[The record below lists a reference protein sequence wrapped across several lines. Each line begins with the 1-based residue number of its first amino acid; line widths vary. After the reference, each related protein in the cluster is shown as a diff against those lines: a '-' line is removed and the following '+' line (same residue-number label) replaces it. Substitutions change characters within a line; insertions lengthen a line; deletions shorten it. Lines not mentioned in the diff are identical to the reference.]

1 MTALAA
7 LKLLALLAMLGVA
20 VTTDLRERRI
30 PNRLTVTGAL
40 AAVALSTFEGSG
52 AFGASLAGMLAA
64 LGLSI
69 PFFALGAVGAG
80 DAKLL
85 AAVGAFVGIGGL
97 VPVLLYS
104 AVAGGLLGVASAV
117 RRGVI
122 LPALLQTSGLLI
134 HAVTLGR
141 RGSRTTIDDPN
152 AQTIPYGVAIAA
164 GTVVAFLLPLSIGV
178 AS

>member
-7 LKLLALLAMLGVA
+7 LKTLALLAMLGVA
-20 VTTDLRERRI
+20 VATDLRERRI
-30 PNRLTVTGAL
+30 PNWLTVAGASTAIAL
-40 AAVALSTFEGSG
+40 AAFSG
-52 AFGASLAGMLAA
+52 ADALEASILGFTAA

-69 PFFALGAVGAG
+69 PFFALGALGAG

-97 VPVLLYS
+97 LPVLLYS
-104 AVAGGLLGVASAV
+104 AVAGGVLGIVFAI

-122 LPALLQTSGLLI
+122 LPAILQTRGLLL
-134 HAVTLGR
+134 HAATLGR
-141 RGSRTTIDDPN
+141 HGSRSTIEDPN

-164 GTVVAFLLPLSIGV
+164 GTVLASLFPHFVGV
-178 AS
+178 V

>member
-1 MTALAA
+1 MTALAT
-7 LKLLALLAMLGVA
+7 LKLAALLAMLGVA
-20 VTTDLRERRI
+20 VATDLRERRI
-30 PNRLTVTGAL
+30 PNRLTVLGAL
-40 AAVALSTFEGSG
+40 TAVALSAFSG
-52 AFGASLAGMLAA
+52 GGALGASLLGMATA

-69 PFFALGAVGAG
+69 PFFALGALGAG

-97 VPVLLYS
+97 LPVLLYS
-104 AVAGGLLGVASAV
+104 AMAGGLLGIASAV

-122 LPALLQTSGLLI
+122 LPALLQARGLLVY
-134 HAVTLGR
+134 AATVGR

-164 GTVVAFLLPLSIGV
+164 GTVVACLFPLSIGV